1 MLTLKVTCATRT
13 TIWARLKKT
22 RGNPDAAV
30 GCWKNSVAINER
42 LKLNAREADQ
52 AAERLKIFAD

>member
-1 MLTLKVTCATRT
+1 M
-13 TIWARLKKT
+13 KKT

-42 LKLNAREADQ
+42 LKLNSREADQ